1 MQKAPDCLRVTA
13 CRSSDGVFL
22 FRCYFPFMKKAA
34 LPLSDHCNGEI
45 FINPP
50 LPEDWQEA
58 PRPPAW
64 PDQPA
69 PVQSAAQAG
78 KKRRGI
84 RPLTFLRWIISNIL
98 EKPPQGQGPD
108 TPGNPHDIP
117 EQGEVAVTFIGH
129 DTFLLRF
136 PLPEGGTLSVLT
148 DPIFSERC
156 SPIPFIGPKRF
167 RPPAY
172 QLADLPPID
181 VVLVS
186 HCHYDHLDLPSLQAV
201 AQRDNPVVVTAAQTG
216 DLIRKAGLSRV
227 SELDWWQ
234 SVRIGGL
241 EVVCTPA
248 RHFTQRG
255 LTDAGKRLWGGFFL
269 RFPKSPETPSVFFAG
284 DTAHGAHWKEI
295 RTRLDAPDIALL
307 PIGAYA
313 PRPMLR
319 KVHTDPV
326 EAVEAFRQLQAR
338 HGIAMHFGT
347 FPLSQEP
354 LGEPERC
361 LRETAEWAGLA
372 PDAFV
377 PLGFG
382 ETRLLSR

>member
-1 MQKAPDCLRVTA
+1 
-13 CRSSDGVFL
+13 
-22 FRCYFPFMKKAA
+22 MKQAT

-50 LPEDWQEA
+50 LPEDWEEA
-58 PRPPAW
+58 PRPPSW
-64 PDQPA
+64 PDA
-69 PVQSAAQAG
+69 PHTGRSGVKAG
-78 KKRRGI
+78 RRRRGI
-84 RPLTFLRWIISNIL
+84 RPLVFLRWILSTIF
-98 EKPPQGQGPD
+98 EKPSHNLEPD
-108 TPGNPHDIP
+108 VAGNPHCVP
-117 EQGEVAVTFIGH
+117 GQGEVAVTFIGH
-129 DTFLLRF
+129 STFLLRYS
-136 PLPEGGTLSVLT
+136 LPGGGTLSVLT
-148 DPIFSERC
+148 DPIFSDRC
-156 SPIPFIGPKRF
+156 SPASFIGPKRF

-186 HCHYDHLDLPSLQAV
+186 HCHYDHLDLPSLRAL
-201 AQRDNPVVVTAAQTG
+201 ARRDNPVVVTTARTG
-216 DLIRKAGLSRV
+216 DLIRKAGLLRV
-227 SELDWWQ
+227 SELDWWR
-234 SVRIGGL
+234 SVRIGDL
-241 EVVCTPA
+241 EIVCTPA

-269 RFPKSPETPSVFFAG
+269 RFPKSPERPSVFFAG
-284 DTAHGAHWKEI
+284 DTAHGPHWREI
-295 RTRLDAPDIALL
+295 RTRLGAPDVALL

-338 HGIAMHFGT
+338 QGIAMHFGT

-361 LRETAEWAGLA
+361 LRETADWAGLA
-372 PDAFV
+372 PGVFEA
-377 PLGFG
+377 PGFG
-382 ETRLLSR
+382 ETRLISR